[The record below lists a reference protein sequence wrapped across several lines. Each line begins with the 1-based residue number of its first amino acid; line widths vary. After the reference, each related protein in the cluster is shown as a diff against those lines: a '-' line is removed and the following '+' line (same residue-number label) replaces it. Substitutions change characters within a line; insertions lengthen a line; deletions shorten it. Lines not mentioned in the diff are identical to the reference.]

1 MIRFHLLGA
10 VLLLA
15 HAAAE
20 AAPHTT
26 LRDPFLRPA
35 AARLAP
41 PTDSA
46 SASSAEP
53 APRLRALVLGGAR
66 SLANIDGHVVAT
78 GEQFAGYTV
87 LRIDANGVLLA
98 RAGRELRLTMQ
109 DKDPQ

>member
-20 AAPHTT
+20 AAPHTA

-35 AARLAP
+35 AARLTP
-41 PTDSA
+41 PTD

>member
-1 MIRFHLLGA
+1 MIRFHLLSV

-15 HAAAE
+15 HAAAD
-20 AAPHTT
+20 AAPQTA

-41 PTDSA
+41 PTGSA
-46 SASSAEP
+46 KP
-53 APRLRALVLGGAR
+53 APRLRALVLGGVR
-66 SLANIDGHVVAT
+66 SLANIDGHVVAA

-98 RAGRELRLTMQ
+98 RAGRQLRLTMQ

>member
-1 MIRFHLLGA
+1 MIQAHHLLSA

-15 HAAAE
+15 HASAE
-20 AAPHTT
+20 ATPRTV

-35 AARLAP
+35 TARLGP
-41 PTDSA
+41 PADT
-46 SASSAEP
+46 AEP
-53 APRLRALVLGGAR
+53 ALRLRALVLGGAR
-66 SLANIDGHVVAT
+66 SLANIDGHVVAA

-87 LRIDANGVLLA
+87 VRIDADGVLLA